1 MSHHPLPVYVVV
13 GGGIAGVS
21 CAQTLESLC
30 PNRNARILLLS
41 SSSIVKSVT
50 NLSHITRNLTEF
62 EVAEQNFQELKE
74 SLPGIET
81 KCCNV
86 IKIIP
91 QKKSVLIDDGQMI
104 PYTKLC
110 VCTGAKPSIID
121 NNCPYVI
128 GIRDTNTVAEME
140 CRLQNAKKVVIVGNG
155 GIALELVY
163 GLKNVEV
170 VWVIKDQSIGATFF
184 DSGAAEF
191 LVSEVNKVKDDE
203 NVLKPDPRRAKYT
216 VFNLKTNTSSIVDVL
231 GGSAL
236 GPDWHENSRLS
247 GTGSK
252 SVTIE
257 YDAKVTNLEY
267 DTVTKSQHTFPLKV
281 VLDNGKIIDCD
292 FLISATGVTPNCDLF
307 SDMEDCQINND
318 GGVCIDSNMR
328 VCGISDVYAAG
339 DVCHCSWDKSRHW
352 QQMRLWTQARQMGIF
367 AAQCMVK
374 NQENSEDIPLD
385 FCFEVFAH
393 STRFFGYKVVLLGK
407 FNCQDLDPH
416 KCELVVRVTPGKEY
430 VKVVLYEGRMYG
442 AVLVGETD
450 LEETFENLIL
460 NGLDLSHFGENL
472 LHPDVE
478 LEDYFD

>member
-1 MSHHPLPVYVVV
+1 MLHHPLPVYVVI

-21 CAQTLESLC
+21 CAQALESLS
-30 PNRNARILLLS
+30 PNQNARVLLLS

-50 NLSHITRNLTEF
+50 NLDYITRSLTEF
-62 EVAEQNFQELKE
+62 EVREQNLQELQE

-81 KCCNV
+81 RCCNV
-86 IKIIP
+86 TKIIP
-91 QKKSVLIDDGQMI
+91 EENLVATDDGQTI
-104 PYTKLC
+104 SYTKLC

-121 NNCPYVI
+121 DDCPYVI
-128 GIRDTNTVAEME
+128 GIRDTNTVTEME
-140 CRLQNAKKVVIVGNG
+140 NRLQNAKKVVIVGNG

-163 GLKNVEV
+163 GLKKVDV
-170 VWVIKDQSIGATFF
+170 IWIIKDKSIGATFF

-191 LVSEVNKVKDDE
+191 LVSEVNKPKDDE
-203 NVLKPDPRRAKYT
+203 DALKPDPRRAKYT
-216 VFNLKTNTSSIVDVL
+216 VFNLKANSSSIVDVFA
-231 GGSAL
+231 GSAL
-236 GPDWHENSRLS
+236 GPDWHENAHLS
-247 GTGSK
+247 GAGSK
-252 SVTIE
+252 AVTIE
-257 YDAKVTNLEY
+257 YNAKVENLEY
-267 DTVTKSQHTFPLKV
+267 DTRLSSQQAFPLKV
-281 VLDNGKIIDCD
+281 TLDNGKIINCD

-307 SDMEDCQINND
+307 SDMVGCEIDNA
-318 GGVCIDSNMR
+318 GGVHVDSNMR

-339 DVCHCSWDKSRHW
+339 DVCHCSWDKSPHW
-352 QQMRLWTQARQMGIF
+352 QQMRLWSQARQMGIF

-374 NQENSEDIPLD
+374 NLEDDDDVPLD

-407 FNCQDLDPH
+407 FNCQDLDPD
-416 KCELVVRVTPGKEY
+416 KCELVVRVTPSKEY
-430 VKVVLYEGRMYG
+430 VKVVLYEGRLFG